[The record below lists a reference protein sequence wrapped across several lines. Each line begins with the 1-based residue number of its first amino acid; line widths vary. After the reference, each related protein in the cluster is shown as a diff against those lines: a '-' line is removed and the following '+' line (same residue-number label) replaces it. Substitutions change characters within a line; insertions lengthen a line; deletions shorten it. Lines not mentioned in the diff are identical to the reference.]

1 MKIREYRTEDCPQL
15 ARLFYDTVHSINT
28 RDYTKEQVD
37 AWADGRVDIDGWNT
51 SFLEHYTLVA
61 VDSGIVAGF
70 GDIDAAGYLDR
81 LYVHKDYQGM
91 GVATMLCDRLESRFY
106 GSRVTTHASITAKSF
121 FINRGYSVISERQV
135 ERRGVSMINYE
146 MEKKC

>member
-1 MKIREYRTEDCPQL
+1 MEIREYRTEDCPQL

-61 VDSGIVAGF
+61 VDSGIVADF
-70 GDIDAAGYLDR
+70 GDIDARRDTSTGSMFIRIIRAWAWQR
-81 LYVHKDYQGM
+81 CS
-91 GVATMLCDRLESRFY
+91 ATAWKAAFTGDGLLPTLQSPQSHFL
-106 GSRVTTHASITAKSF
+106 
-121 FINRGYSVISERQV
+121 
-135 ERRGVSMINYE
+135 
-146 MEKKC
+146 

>member
-51 SFLEHYTLVA
+51 SFLEHYTLA
-61 VDSGIVAGF
+61 VS
-70 GDIDAAGYLDR
+70 YTHLT
-81 LYVHKDYQGM
+81 LP
-91 GVATMLCDRLESRFY
+91 TN
-106 GSRVTTHASITAKSF
+106 SRV
-121 FINRGYSVISERQV
+121 
-135 ERRGVSMINYE
+135 
-146 MEKKC
+146 

>member
-91 GVATMLCDRLESRFY
+91 GVATML
-106 GSRVTTHASITAKSF
+106 
-121 FINRGYSVISERQV
+121 
-135 ERRGVSMINYE
+135 
-146 MEKKC
+146 

>member
-1 MKIREYRTEDCPQL
+1 MEIREYRTEDCPQL

-106 GSRVTTHASITAKSF
+106 GRP
-121 FINRGYSVISERQV
+121 GYYPRFNHRKAIFYKQGIQRNK
-135 ERRGVSMINYE
+135 RAAG
-146 MEKKC
+146 